1 MPGVSE
7 GGFADRVAAHGP
19 VAFVHPVELECVSRW
34 EGSAGL
40 VRWFASDPV
49 DQAGWDLTL
58 LQVRRLP
65 ELNVEGVYDV

>member
-1 MPGVSE
+1 MS
-7 GGFADRVAAHGP
+7 GFADRVAAHRS
-19 VAFVHPVELECVSRW
+19 AFVHPVELECVSSW

-40 VRWFASDPV
+40 VRWFSADPV

-65 ELNVEGVYDV
+65 ELNVEGVCDAC